1 MKRLVLIPLLL
12 MLNMWGSLASAQTAC
27 DTTRAVNGGEADIVT
42 VLMRSLRAATQ
53 GPTNC
58 NAFNAVVSQLVKN
71 KPRAGSQLKAAGGAD
86 AGAAAGEIA
95 SLRSDPAQAAAL
107 EAIQKEPDPLM
118 RSMLEASQFHAA
130 GLYSARDLRL
140 DEARRLAGVK

>member
-1 MKRLVLIPLLL
+1 MKKVHWILIL
-12 MLNMWGSLASAQTAC
+12 MLLQMWCTHVSAQSTC
-27 DTTRAVNGGEADIVT
+27 DTNRALSGGEASLTAAVA
-42 VLMRSLRAATQ
+42 RSLGIASVSAV
-53 GPTNC
+53 NC
-58 NAFNAVVSQLVKN
+58 NAFVAVISQLVKN
-71 KPRAGSQLKAAGGAD
+71 KPRAGSQLKAA
-86 AGAAAGEIA
+86 AGPDTAAAAGEIA